1 MDEKLNNQDV
11 LLVKEK
17 DSDKLKVVSGI
28 EKDGQPKSVEPKK
41 ENEPQFLRIDKS
53 GNALDNFMSN
63 FQRQYK
69 DPTHFQFF
77 KVPIEKASEIAIKL
91 QEAFK
96 KPDELA
102 NKATIDTHKVESTAH
117 EKKQSNNS
125 IDENRVDWS
134 QLERLGVTRETLERT
149 QSLNAMLNWQKSPV
163 LIPITAKFEDTTL
176 RTDARLSFREMPDGK
191 LTLTIH
197 AIRKEPEL
205 DRPYFGV
212 RFTDEDKNN
221 LQTTGNLGRIVN
233 AEFKQGE
240 KTPVFISMDRLTYEL
255 VAVRTDKLKIPETI
269 KGVSLDDKQ
278 KQELSEGKSV
288 YLEGM
293 TSKSGK
299 EFSSYIQVNA
309 DKKGI
314 EFRFDQQP
322 GQAQQNEQRQ
332 EQQQSGEVRIPKT
345 LLGVELSEKQRS
357 KLQEGQTIYV
367 SGMKDGQGQDFNAYV
382 KVDNENS
389 KLAFFKWNPDKSKA
403 KEVTPDNASKTQ
415 VEVNSEGKTNEATKK
430 VDEPLK
436 KDQTQPTE
444 KQTEKQDKKQAE
456 ENKQEPEK
464 QEKSRGRKM

>member
-28 EKDGQPKSVEPKK
+28 EKDGKPKSVEPQK

-53 GNALDNFMSN
+53 GNALDNFLSN

-77 KVPIEKASEIAIKL
+77 KVPIEKAREIAIKL

-96 KPDELA
+96 KPDEPA
-102 NKATIDTHKVESTAH
+102 NKATIDAFKVESPTQG
-117 EKKQSNNS
+117 KKQSTNT
-125 IDENRVDWS
+125 IVENRVDWS

-149 QSLNAMLNWQKSPV
+149 KSLEAMLNWQKSPV
-163 LIPITAKFEDTTL
+163 LIPIAAKFDDTTL

-191 LTLTIH
+191 LALAIH

-212 RFTDEDKNN
+212 RFTDEDKKN

-240 KTPVFISMDRLTYEL
+240 KTPVFISVDRLTNEL

-269 KGVSLDDKQ
+269 KGVTLEDTQ
-278 KQELSEGKSV
+278 KQQLAEGKSI

-293 TSKSGK
+293 TSKGGK
-299 EFSSYIQVNA
+299 EFSANVQVNA

-322 GQAQQNEQRQ
+322 NQSQQNEQRQ
-332 EQQQSGEVRIPKT
+332 FQQPNGEVRIPKT
-345 LLGVELSEKQRS
+345 LLGVELSEKQQN
-357 KLQEGQTIYV
+357 KLHEGQTIYV

-389 KLAFFKWNPDKSKA
+389 KLAFFKWNPDKANA

-415 VEVNSEGKTNEATKK
+415 VDVNSEGKTNEATKK
-430 VDEPLK
+430 LDEPLK

-444 KQTEKQDKKQAE
+444 KQAEKQDKKQAE

-464 QEKSRGRKM
+464 QEKSKGRKM

>member
-1 MDEKLNNQDV
+1 MDQKLNNQDAM
-11 LLVKEK
+11 LVREK

-28 EKDGQPKSVEPKK
+28 EKDGQPKSVEPKQ

-63 FQRQYK
+63 FQRQYQ

-77 KVPIEKASEIAIKL
+77 KVPIEKVSEIATKL

-96 KPDELA
+96 KPDEPA
-102 NKATIDTHKVESTAH
+102 NKATIDTYKVESPTQQ
-117 EKKQSNNS
+117 KKQSTHT
-125 IDENRVDWS
+125 IDENRIDWS

-149 QSLNAMLNWQKSPV
+149 KSLEAMMNWQKSPV
-163 LIPITAKFEDTTL
+163 LIPIVAKFDDTTL

-191 LTLTIH
+191 LALAVH

-212 RFTDEDKNN
+212 RFTDEDKTNM
-221 LQTTGNLGRIVN
+221 QTTGNLGRIVN

-240 KTPVFISMDRLTYEL
+240 KTPVFISVDRLTNEL

-269 KGVSLDDKQ
+269 KGVTLEDTQ
-278 KQELSEGKSV
+278 KQQLAEGKSV

-293 TSKSGK
+293 TSKGGK
-299 EFSSYIQVNA
+299 EFSANVQVNA
-309 DKKGI
+309 DKRGI

-322 GQAQQNEQRQ
+322 NQSQQHEQPQ
-332 EQQQSGEVRIPKT
+332 EQPQNGEVRIPKT

-389 KLAFFKWNPDKSKA
+389 KLAFFKWNPDKSNA

-415 VEVNSEGKTNEATKK
+415 VDVNSEGKTNEGTKK

-444 KQTEKQDKKQAE
+444 KQVEKQEKKQAE

-464 QEKSRGRKM
+464 TEKAKGRKL

>member
-1 MDEKLNNQDV
+1 
-11 LLVKEK
+11 
-17 DSDKLKVVSGI
+17 
-28 EKDGQPKSVEPKK
+28 
-41 ENEPQFLRIDKS
+41 
-53 GNALDNFMSN
+53 
-63 FQRQYK
+63 
-69 DPTHFQFF
+69 
-77 KVPIEKASEIAIKL
+77 
-91 QEAFK
+91 
-96 KPDELA
+96 
-102 NKATIDTHKVESTAH
+102 
-117 EKKQSNNS
+117 
-125 IDENRVDWS
+125 
-134 QLERLGVTRETLERT
+134 
-149 QSLNAMLNWQKSPV
+149 MLNWQKSPV
-163 LIPITAKFEDTTL
+163 LIPIVAKFEDTTL

-191 LTLTIH
+191 LALAIH

-233 AEFKQGE
+233 VEFKQGE
-240 KTPVFISMDRLTYEL
+240 KTPVFISVDRLTYEL
-255 VAVRTDKLKIPETI
+255 VAVRTDKLKIPENV
-269 KGVSLDDKQ
+269 KGVTLDDAQ
-278 KQELSEGKSV
+278 KQQLAEGKSV

-299 EFSSYIQVNA
+299 EFSSYVQVNA
-309 DKKGI
+309 DKKGV

-322 GQAQQNEQRQ
+322 NQSQQNEQRQ
-332 EQQQSGEVRIPKT
+332 EQQQSNEVRIPKK
-345 LLGVELSEKQRS
+345 LLGVELSEKQRTN
-357 KLQEGQTIYV
+357 LQDGQTIYV

-415 VEVNSEGKTNEATKK
+415 VNVNSEGKTNEATKK

-444 KQTEKQDKKQAE
+444 KQAEKQENKQAE

-464 QEKSRGRKM
+464 QEKSKGRKM

>member
-1 MDEKLNNQDV
+1 MSENLKDQDV

-17 DSDKLKVVSGI
+17 NSEKFKVVSGI

-77 KVPIEKASEIAIKL
+77 KVPIEKVSEIAVKL

-96 KPDELA
+96 KPDEPA
-102 NKATIDTHKVESTAH
+102 NRTTIDTHKVESPAE
-117 EKKQSNNS
+117 EKKQSTHT
-125 IDENRVDWS
+125 IDESRINWS
-134 QLERLGVTRETLERT
+134 QLERLGVTRDTLERT
-149 QSLNAMLNWQKSPV
+149 KSLEAMLNWQKSPV
-163 LIPITAKFEDTTL
+163 LIPIVAKFEDTTL

-191 LTLTIH
+191 LVLAVN

-205 DRPYFGV
+205 ERPYFGV
-212 RFTDEDKNN
+212 RFTDEDKKN

-240 KTPVFISMDRLTYEL
+240 QTPVFISVDRLTYEL
-255 VAVRTDKLKIPETI
+255 VAVKTDKLKIPETI
-269 KGVSLDDKQ
+269 KGVTLDATQ
-278 KQELSEGKSV
+278 KQELAEGKSV

-293 TSKSGK
+293 TSKGGK
-299 EFSSYIQVNA
+299 EFSANVQVNA
-309 DKKGI
+309 DKRGI

-322 GQAQQNEQRQ
+322 NQTQQNEQRK
-332 EQQQSGEVRIPKT
+332 EQQPSGEVRIPKT
-345 LLGVELSEKQRS
+345 LLGVELSEKQQT

-436 KDQTQPTE
+436 KEQTQTTE
-444 KQTEKQDKKQAE
+444 KQA
-456 ENKQEPEK
+456 EK
-464 QEKSRGRKM
+464 QEKSKGRKM

>member
-1 MDEKLNNQDV
+1 MEEKLNNQDV

-17 DSDKLKVVSGI
+17 NSDKLKVVSGL
-28 EKDGQPKSVEPKK
+28 EKDGTPKSVEPKQ

-53 GNALDNFMSN
+53 GNALDNFLSN

-77 KVPIEKASEIAIKL
+77 KVPGEKVSEMAIKL

-96 KPDELA
+96 KPDAPA
-102 NKATIDTHKVESTAH
+102 NKTTIDTHKVEPPTPGQ
-117 EKKQSNNS
+117 KQSTHT
-125 IDENRVDWS
+125 IDESRIDWS
-134 QLERLGVTRETLERT
+134 QLERIGVNRATLVQT

-163 LIPITAKFEDTTL
+163 LIPIAAKFDDATL
-176 RTDARLSFREMPDGK
+176 RTDARLSFRETPDGK
-191 LTLTIH
+191 LALAIH

-205 DRPYFGV
+205 ERPYFGIK
-212 RFTDEDKNN
+212 FTEGDKQN
-221 LQTTGNLGRIVN
+221 LLTTGNLGRVVS

-240 KTPVFISMDRLTYEL
+240 KTPVFISLDKLTNEL
-255 VAVRTDKLKIPETI
+255 VALRADKLKIPETI
-269 KGVSLDDKQ
+269 KGVTLNDDQ
-278 KQELSEGKSV
+278 KRDLAEGKSL

-299 EFSSYIQVNA
+299 EFSSHVQISA
-309 DKKGI
+309 DKKGV

-322 GQAQQNEQRQ
+322 GQTQQNEQKQGRQ
-332 EQQQSGEVRIPKT
+332 QNGEVNIPKT
-345 LLGVELSEKQRS
+345 LLGVELSEKQRN
-357 KLQEGQTIYV
+357 KLQEGQTVYI

-382 KVDNENS
+382 KVDSENS

-415 VEVNSEGKTNEATKK
+415 VEVNTEGKTNEATKK

-444 KQTEKQDKKQAE
+444 KQAEKQEKKQSE

-464 QEKSRGRKM
+464 PGKSKGRKM